1 MGRAEEQ
8 PGAGEPT
15 RPPEAGERRDVA
27 GAAPAGRAPWAL
39 VLLLVGCLV
48 ALLAGIVLLSSGS
61 ARLPLLQ
68 AASATPTVTAPPPPS
83 ATRQARATIQLRA
96 TATLTAMPPGLRFAL
111 DPATIEYLPR
121 AGRCDWSGVAGRA
134 LRRDGSG
141 AAGIVVHL
149 RQVDSG
155 REAIAVTD
163 ARGNFE
169 LRLGDV
175 PLLAP
180 WQLQLRSMT
189 GAELSDAAQIVTSE
203 HCSQNLVVVEFNEQ
217 G

>member
-1 MGRAEEQ
+1 MGRADEQ
-8 PGAGEPT
+8 PDAGEASQP
-15 RPPEAGERRDVA
+15 RDAQGRRDDA
-27 GAAPAGRAPWAL
+27 GATAAGRAPWPLA
-39 VLLLVGCLV
+39 LLLVGCLL
-48 ALLAGIVLLSSGS
+48 ALFAGIVLLSTGS
-61 ARLPLLQ
+61 ARPPVLP
-68 AASATPTVTAPPPPS
+68 AASATATASAPPPPT
-83 ATRQARATIQLRA
+83 ATRQPRATIQRRA
-96 TATLTAMPPGLRFAL
+96 TATLTALPPGLRFAL

-121 AGRCDWSGVAGRA
+121 AGRCDWSGVAGRV

-141 AAGIVVHL
+141 AAGLVVHL

-155 REAIAVTD
+155 REAFVVTD

-169 LRLGDV
+169 LRLGEV

-189 GAELSDAAQIVTSE
+189 GAELSDATQIVTSE
-203 HCSQNLVVVEFNEQ
+203 HCSQNLVVVEFNQQ